1 MRRPYSPFCILD
13 KSKFNNLINN
23 LLSRSEIRICDLLRL
38 FCWFCLKNGT
48 ARTTMN
54 RIFMKN
60 ELGEIRKKPTSDAS
74 SEMSGRSRRTD
85 ISDALMIV
93 RELGLWRC
101 ISCQI

>member
-1 MRRPYSPFCILD
+1 
-13 KSKFNNLINN
+13 
-23 LLSRSEIRICDLLRL
+23 
-38 FCWFCLKNGT
+38 
-48 ARTTMN
+48 MN